1 MSQGNQELLLTI
13 KAENEASAKLDQ
25 VNTDV
30 ESMGESA
37 ERANSRIESSADGAS
52 QSLDALAGASSA
64 SAQEIADN
72 ANTASDAISD
82 MGDEAQGAGQQIS
95 QGADE
100 GASALDRLKGVVTG
114 VGSDIVQTAQEA
126 GQKFIEFGEKG
137 AEGAQNVVSNLR
149 DLDFS
154 MERTG
159 DTAERMGDKMER
171 ASQKAKVSSGN
182 FALASVALISSV
194 TSMSFALQTL
204 GNQEEE
210 LAKKTLEVE
219 KAQVAL
225 FHVMNDSEA
234 TANDLA
240 LAEEK
245 VALAKTNYAKAQ
257 ERINQANIQFGLSLV
272 TTLATLPTMVKG
284 LFEGAKGLQAMA
296 MGSRVLQL
304 AMGPVGWA
312 FLALGVVMTLFVTNA
327 FGIQDA
333 MFKLG
338 TDIQNFMD
346 RYLKPLGD
354 LFRWVYENAIKPFL
368 EALGVSTDR
377 NSDGTARADSVVPLL
392 TNEGSGETPN
402 QRRARE
408 AQEKAVIEKER
419 KELADQKER
428 EKKKLEQERE
438 FEKMKAQE
446 QKEADAK
453 ERELQKKINETK
465 KHEDKLRIIGELQ
478 RLQAENDAKL
488 KLIEDASK
496 AETSV
501 VVQSQEEI
509 FKAKARSGGFNIHGS
524 GSVPDF
530 VTDSING
537 NTGRTGGRGENILR
551 VIFEDG
557 EGRGIGDYTLDL
569 INEEAVVR
577 MKRETTIF

>member
-13 KAENEASAKLDQ
+13 KAENEASQKLDQ

-30 ESMGESA
+30 ESMGASA
-37 ERANSRIESSADGAS
+37 ERANSMIESSADGAS

-82 MGDEAQGAGQQIS
+82 MGNEAQNAGQQIQS
-95 QGADE
+95 GADE
-100 GASALDRLKGVVTG
+100 GAGALDRLKGIVQG
-114 VGSDIVQTAQEA
+114 VGSDIVQTANEA

-137 AEGAQNVVSNLR
+137 AEGAQNVITNLK
-149 DLDFS
+149 DLDLS
-154 MERTG
+154 MQQTG
-159 DTAERMGDKMER
+159 DTAERMGDKMVN
-171 ASQKAKVSSGN
+171 ASNKAKQSSGN
-182 FALASVALISSV
+182 FALASVALVSSV
-194 TSMSFALQTL
+194 ANMGFALQTL
-204 GNQEEE
+204 GSQEED

-245 VALAKTNYAKAQ
+245 VAQAKQNYAKQQ

-272 TTLATLPTMVKG
+272 TSLATLPSMITGLKG
-284 LFEGAKGLQAMA
+284 MADGLIGMSHA
-296 MGSRVLQL
+296 SRVLQL
-304 AMGPVGWA
+304 AMGPIGIMFIA
-312 FLALGVVMTLFVTNA
+312 IGVVMTLFVTNA

-333 MFKLG
+333 IFKLG
-338 TDIQNFMD
+338 NDLQNFMD

-354 LFRWVYENAIKPFL
+354 LFRWVYQNAIKPFL

-377 NSDGTARADSVVPLL
+377 DGSGKEIVPTL

-408 AQEKAVIEKER
+408 AKEKAEIEAER
-419 KELADQKER
+419 KAIADEKER
-428 EKKKLEQERE
+428 EKKELERQRE
-438 FEKMKAQE
+438 FEKIKLEE
-446 QKEADAK
+446 QREAEK
-453 ERELQKKINETK
+453 REKELQKKIAETK
-465 KHEDKLRIIGELQ
+465 KNEDKLRIIGELQ

-488 KLIEDASK
+488 KMIEDASK
-496 AETSV
+496 QETAI
-501 VVQSQEEI
+501 VVQTEEEK
-509 FKAKARSGGFNIHGS
+509 FKAKARNGGFNIHGS
-524 GSVPDF
+524 GNVPDF
-530 VTDSING
+530 IKDQING
-537 NTGRTGGRGENILR
+537 TSGRSGGRGENILR